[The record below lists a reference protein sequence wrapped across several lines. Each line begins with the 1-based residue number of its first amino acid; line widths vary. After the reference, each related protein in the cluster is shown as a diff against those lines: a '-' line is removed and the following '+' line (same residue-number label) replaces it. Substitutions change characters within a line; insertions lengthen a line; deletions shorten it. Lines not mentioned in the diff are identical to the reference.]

1 MQDVVTGYGYA
12 SGQPAI
18 CHSGLGDTE
27 DIDLRVDL
35 PNGLRNQRTGL
46 PSTASS

>member
-1 MQDVVTGYGYA
+1 MQEVNTGYGYA

-18 CHSGLGDTE
+18 CHFGVGDT
-27 DIDLRVDL
+27 DDVDLRVDL
-35 PNGLRNQRTGL
+35 PNGQRIQRTGL